1 MIPHLRKAFNE
12 EYNESHYEKFQ
23 QEIFDTYGEYSGFR
37 ISETPIFIDKKLK
50 KSLLDACDA
59 IIKQLNTID
68 FEEVRDR
75 FIPKDMQSPVPM
87 SPSEFLAI
95 DFGLCDDGK
104 GGVSPQLIELQA
116 FATLYLYQPWL
127 AKAYKKHYPAITK
140 TGFTPFLSGLNEDTY
155 LKEIT
160 SLILG
165 DQEKEHV
172 ILLELFPEQQKTRID
187 FWATRDALGIDVVCM
202 TKVLKEGKKLYR
214 IKGGK
219 KVPIHRIYNR
229 VIMDELVQIKDLKV
243 AFKLSDDLDVQW
255 VCHPDW
261 FYLISKCIVPM
272 LKHENVPPSYYL
284 NDYPSDIHLKD
295 FVLKPLFSFAGKGVN
310 LHPDQKAIDAIEN
323 KENYILQKKVT
334 YVPVIPTNTTKSSKA
349 EIRMMFIWS
358 KEESRFKP
366 VINITRLSK
375 GELINVSYATGDT
388 WVGSSITFFEED

>member
-1 MIPHLRKAFNE
+1 MISHIRKAFNE
-12 EYNESHYEKFQ
+12 NYKEAYYEELQK
-23 QEIFDTYGEYSGFR
+23 EVMATYGEYSGFR
-37 ISETPIFIDKKLK
+37 ISETPVFIDKKLK
-50 KSLLDACDA
+50 KTLLDACDA
-59 IIKQLNTID
+59 IITQLDRID
-68 FEEVRDR
+68 FDKVRER

-104 GGVSPQLIELQA
+104 GGITPQLIELQA

-127 AKAYKKHYPAITK
+127 GEIYKKTYPTIPK
-140 TGFTPFLSGLNEDTY
+140 EGYSPFLSDLNQETY
-155 LKEIT
+155 LKEME

-165 DQEKEHV
+165 DQERAHV

-187 FWATRDALGIDVVCM
+187 FWATRNALGIDVVCM
-202 TKVLKEGKKLYR
+202 TEVLKEGKKLYR
-214 IKGGK
+214 MKDGK
-219 KVPIHRIYNR
+219 KIPIHRIYNR
-229 VIMDELVQIKDLKV
+229 VIMDELVQIKDLEV
-243 AFKLSDDLDVQW
+243 NFKLSDDLDVQW

-272 LKHENVPPSYYL
+272 LKHQNIPPSYYL
-284 NDYPSDIHLKD
+284 NDYPSGIDLKD

-310 LHPDQKAIDAIEN
+310 LHPDQEAIDAIDK

-334 YVPVIPTNTTKSSKA
+334 YLPVIPTNTAKNSKA

-358 KEESRFKP
+358 KEENRFKP

-375 GELINVSYATGDT
+375 AELINVSYATGES
-388 WVGSSITFFEED
+388 WIGSSITFFEEG